1 MGALVVSPL
10 YVALGGLLLL
20 VLTASVVARRRAAR
34 IGLGDGGDVILLRR
48 MRAHANAVETL
59 LPALLMLVVLEL
71 AGGPHWLLHA
81 AGSVLLLGRVLHA
94 WGLSGS
100 GGVSFGRFHGML
112 LTLVVLLVL
121 PLALLWRV
129 VAG

>member
-1 MGALVVSPL
+1 MPVLTVSPL

-20 VLTASVVARRRAAR
+20 VLTANVVARRRSAR
-34 IGLGDGGDVILLRR
+34 IGLGDGGDAILLRR

-71 AGGPHWLLHA
+71 AGGPGWLLHA
-81 AGSVLLLGRVLHA
+81 AGVALLLGRVLHA

-112 LTLVVLLVL
+112 LTLVAMLVL
-121 PLALLWRV
+121 PLALLWRFF
-129 VAG
+129 AG